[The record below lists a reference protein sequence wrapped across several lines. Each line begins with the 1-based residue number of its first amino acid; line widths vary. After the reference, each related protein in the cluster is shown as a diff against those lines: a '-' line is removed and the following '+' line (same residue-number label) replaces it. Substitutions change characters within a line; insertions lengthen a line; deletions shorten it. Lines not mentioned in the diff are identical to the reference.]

1 MPLVTWRMLERKF
14 FSTEA
19 FAGSSARLAE
29 EEPKRI
35 KIKIRREDGRG
46 RGGIEDLV
54 RRIQ

>member
-19 FAGSSARLAE
+19 LAGSSARLAE

-35 KIKIRREDGRG
+35 KIKREDRRG
-46 RGGIEDLV
+46 RGGIGNLK
-54 RRIQ
+54 RRGKR